1 MHTQEE
7 IKVIVNEIA
16 CAVLLEQCAPDVDLP
31 FTGRSSA
38 DLFDIVEIVVA
49 LEEHFGIEIPG
60 EDFVHITGSK
70 STIEYISN
78 RLEETREWIQN
89 QE

>member
-1 MHTQEE
+1 MRTQAE
-7 IKVIVNEIA
+7 IHEIINEIA
-16 CAVLLEQCAPDVDLP
+16 CAVFLERCEPGADLP

-70 STIEYISN
+70 AAAGYISN

-89 QE
+89 LE

>member
-1 MHTQEE
+1 MQKQEE
-7 IKVIVNEIA
+7 IQGIINDIA
-16 CAVLLEQCAPDVDLP
+16 SAVFLERCEPDVDVP

-60 EDFVHITGSK
+60 EDFVHIVGSK
-70 STIEYISN
+70 SAAEYISN

-89 QE
+89 LE